1 MGLDRTAAGGLPLPA
16 GTVQLAVLV
25 LETIVPPCAPPTL
38 RAEFMDWI
46 VCLMVESGMMRAHMG
61 AAIRFEGRLDEQR
74 LARAL
79 RLLLD
84 AEPVLGC
91 RFVAE
96 HDLPHWERPDD
107 LDGLVTVPVRVS
119 DDAAADA
126 ASFVAAGLDI
136 HGGPQVFAEV
146 FRSPGGDTLA
156 VKVNHASVDGGAMK
170 QTLYHLAQIY
180 RQLASDPGYVPECDA
195 DAPRTLAAIART
207 ATPGERLKAL
217 RLRRHFPRT
226 DWSVRGLG
234 GEGEPAYI
242 DDVVEPLAFRR
253 LIEFGK
259 MRGATVHD
267 VLLAGYYR
275 ALYAVLKPAEGSHT
289 PVNMSADLRA
299 WLPSGI
305 RMAPANLPTTW
316 AVDVPF
322 QGTESFE
329 ATLARVVEQ
338 TRDFKDAD
346 VGRVRAFEAMLGD
359 RLVRLVGMRTMRRYW
374 ARITRAF
381 EGTGYPSLTNLGVL
395 DEEALGFGADAPV
408 AGARLFGPV
417 GHPGG
422 FILTV
427 STFRH
432 RFQLSA
438 GIDAGAMDAEL
449 ARRIVHT
456 TAAEL
461 RSAAGVD

>member
-1 MGLDRTAAGGLPLPA
+1 M
-16 GTVQLAVLV
+16 
-25 LETIVPPCAPPTL
+25 PPCAPPTL

-61 AAIRFEGRLDEQR
+61 AAVRFEGRLDESR

-96 HDLPHWERPDD
+96 GAPPHWERLED
-107 LDGLVTVPVRVS
+107 LDERVAVPVRTSV
-119 DDAAADA
+119 DAPVDA
-126 ASFVAAGLDI
+126 ASFVAAGVDL
-136 HGGPQVFAEV
+136 HAGPQVFAEV
-146 FRSPGGDTLA
+146 FRAPGGDTLA
-156 VKVNHASVDGGAMK
+156 VKFNHVSVDGGAMK
-170 QTLYHLAQIY
+170 QTLYRLAEIY
-180 RQLASDPGYVPECDA
+180 RRLGSDSGYVPERDA
-195 DAPRTLAAIART
+195 DAPRALASIART
-207 ATPGERLKAL
+207 ATPRERLKAV
-217 RLRRHFPRT
+217 RVRRHFPRT
-226 DWSVRGLG
+226 DWTVPGLG
-234 GEGEPAYI
+234 GEGEAVYI

-275 ALYAVLKPAEGSHT
+275 ALYAALGPAPGSHT
-289 PVNMSADLRA
+289 PVSMSADLRA

-316 AVDVPF
+316 AVDVRL
-322 QGTESFE
+322 GESEGFE

-346 VGRVRAFEAMLGD
+346 VGRVRAFEAQMGD
-359 RLVRLVGMRTMRRYW
+359 RLVRLVGIGTVRRYW
-374 ARITRAF
+374 AVITRAF

-395 DEEALGFGADAPV
+395 DEDALGFGADTPV
-408 AGARLFGPV
+408 ADARLFGPI
-417 GHPGG
+417 GYPGG

-438 GIDAGAMDAEL
+438 GIDAGAMDAQL
-449 ARRIVHT
+449 ARGIVRT

-461 RSAAGVD
+461 RSAAVVD